1 MFTNTDITVYNKYTD
16 PVTLTDKYRR
26 TVIHNVQ
33 WFVTETAKRVDT
45 GRNADDKAYV
55 IIPFSS
61 AQEDVFLTP
70 FEYNSIE
77 DKSGFFTLAPSDR
90 IVRGIIDYEV
100 TGRISELEKAYD
112 TYTITALDTRDFGND
127 HMKHWAVTAK

>member
-1 MFTNTDITVYNKYTD
+1 MFTNTDITVYNKYLD

-26 TVIHNVQ
+26 IVINNVQ

-55 IIPFSS
+55 IIPFTS
-61 AQEDVFLTP
+61 ALDEVFLTP
-70 FEYNSIE
+70 YEYSNIE
-77 DKSGFFTLAPSDR
+77 DRSGFFTLAPEDR
-90 IVRGIIDYEV
+90 IVRGIIDFEV
-100 TGRISELEKAYD
+100 TGRISDLDRAYEA
-112 TYTITALDTRDFGND
+112 YTITALDTRDFGND